1 MAMQKKLSCPHCS
14 RKFALPAHLAR
25 HVNSSHGSGR
35 RKAAARRGRK
45 SKAARIAS
53 KTHPAARGLDLT
65 DLSLG
70 QLCHL
75 IDIARAEAGRR
86 LQDI

>member
-1 MAMQKKLSCPHCS
+1 MAMQKRLSCPHCS

-25 HVNSSHGSGR
+25 HINSSHGAR
-35 RKAAARRGRK
+35 RPKAAARRGRPRK
-45 SKAARIAS
+45 TARSA
-53 KTHPAARGLDLT
+53 TTARPPVRGLDLT
-65 DLSLG
+65 SLSFG

-86 LQDI
+86 LQEF